1 MLMNAPTSSRRLVCF
16 GAFAVDLR
24 SGELHKEGVKIKLQE
39 QPFRLL
45 ALLLEHPGE
54 VLTRDEL
61 RNRLWPEDTFGAFD
75 DGLNTAIKKLRDAL
89 GDSAEKPRLIET
101 LPKHGYRFILPV
113 TTMGTGPAREFS
125 TQATNAA
132 SPVLPH
138 TLLRSARSWSR
149 SRIVLPLIIAAA
161 ALSLVAYLVRPRVR
175 PQATTR
181 SGKIMLAV
189 LPFENL
195 SGDPE
200 QEFFSDG
207 MTEEMITN
215 LGGLQPERL
224 GVIARTSAMRYKRAG
239 SSLPQVGQDLGVQ
252 YVLEGSVRRSG
263 DRVRI
268 TAQLVQVSDQT
279 HLWAQTYDRNLRDV
293 FAIQTEVARAIAD
306 EISLKLPPEK
316 RRLNEA
322 STVNPEAFQLYLYGR
337 YFFHRGS
344 DGMPR
349 AVENFQRAIAKDPG
363 YALAY
368 SGLADAYTTQALW
381 GWESPKLAL
390 EQAKVA
396 AEKALALNSSL
407 AEAHASSANVKLY
420 SWDFRGAEEEF
431 RRALELNPSY
441 ANAHHWYSHCLV
453 ALGRMD
459 ESLTETNRALIF
471 DPLDLSIQTHLGWH
485 HYYAREY
492 DQVVSPIRKA
502 LEGDVSPRGRVA
514 PHAILGAMYE
524 QKGMY
529 DEAIA
534 NFRDAVGQSG
544 GIPVYIAQLA
554 HAQAASGNRT
564 EALRLLEELKRPRQK
579 YVPPEEIAAV
589 YVALGQKES
598 AFEWLEQAYQI
609 RSASLIN
616 LKVDPRFDSLRSDQ
630 RFSNLV
636 RRIGLPE

>member
-1 MLMNAPTSSRRLVCF
+1 MNAPSSARGVVRF

-24 SGELHKEGVKIKLQE
+24 SGELRKDGVKTKLQE

-45 ALLLEHPGE
+45 KLLLERPGE
-54 VLTRDEL
+54 VVTRDEL
-61 RNRLWPEDTFGAFD
+61 RKRLWPEDTFVAFD
-75 DGLNTAIKKLRDAL
+75 DGLNTAIKKVRDAL

-113 TTMGTGPAREFS
+113 TTIATEPASELSTGSAEPAS
-125 TQATNAA
+125 Q
-132 SPVLPH
+132 VLRRP
-138 TLLRSARSWSR
+138 LWANVRSWSR
-149 SRIVLPLIIAAA
+149 SRTVLPLAIGAA
-161 ALSLVAYLVRPRVR
+161 ALLLVAYLVRPHVR
-175 PQATTR
+175 PQAKPR

-189 LPFENL
+189 LPFKNL
-195 SGDPE
+195 SGDRD

-207 MTEEMITN
+207 MTEEMITS
-215 LGGLQPERL
+215 LGGLHPEHL
-224 GVIARTSAMRYKRAG
+224 GVIARTSAMRYKNT
-239 SSLPQVGQDLGVQ
+239 SHSLQQIGQDLGIQ

-279 HLWAQTYDRNLRDV
+279 HLWAQTYDRNLRDM

-306 EISLKLPPEK
+306 EISLKLPPEQQ
-316 RRLNEA
+316 RLNEA
-322 STVNPEAFQLYLYGR
+322 ATVNPEAFQLYLYGR

-349 AVENFQRAIAKDPG
+349 AVENFQRAIAKDPD

-368 SGLADAYTTQALW
+368 SGLADAYTTQASW
-381 GWESPKLAL
+381 AWESPKHAL
-390 EQAKVA
+390 EQARIA

-407 AEAHASSANVKLY
+407 PEAHASLANVKLY
-420 SWDFRGAEEEF
+420 SWDFRGAEQEF

-441 ANAHHWYSHCLV
+441 ANAHHWFSHCLV

-459 ESLTETNRALIF
+459 ESLAESNRALIF

-485 HYYAREY
+485 HYFAREY
-492 DQVVSPIRKA
+492 DQAIAPIHKA
-502 LEGDVSPRGRVA
+502 LEGDTSPRSRTA
-514 PHAILGAMYE
+514 PHAILGAVYE

-554 HAQAASGNRT
+554 HAQAASGNKA
-564 EALRLLEELKRPRQK
+564 EALRLLEELKRLPKDK
-579 YVPPEEIAAV
+579 YVPPDEIAAV
-589 YVALGQKES
+589 YVALGQKET

-630 RFSNLV
+630 RFSDLA
-636 RRIGLPE
+636 RRIGLPQ

>member
-1 MLMNAPTSSRRLVCF
+1 MNAATPRRGLVRF

-45 ALLLEHPGE
+45 ALLLERAGE
-54 VLTRDEL
+54 VVTRDEL
-61 RNRLWPEDTFGAFD
+61 RQRLWPEDTFGAFD

-89 GDSAEKPRLIET
+89 GDSAEKPRLVET
-101 LPKHGYRFILPV
+101 LPKYGYRFILPV
-113 TTMGTGPAREFS
+113 TSIRPEPSSEFS
-125 TQATNAA
+125 TQGPDAVGQ
-132 SPVLPH
+132 VLRHP
-138 TLLRSARSWSR
+138 LWRKVKSWSR
-149 SRIVLPLIIAAA
+149 SRNVLLFATGTV
-161 ALSLVAYLVRPRVR
+161 ALLFVVYLVRPHVR
-175 PQATTR
+175 PQAIPA

-195 SGDPE
+195 GGDPG

-215 LGGLQPERL
+215 LGGLHPERL
-224 GVIARTSAMRYKRAG
+224 GVIARTSAMRFKHA
-239 SSLPQVGQDLGVQ
+239 SISLQQVGQDLGVQ
-252 YVLEGSVRRSG
+252 YVLEGSVQRSG

-268 TAQLVQVSDQT
+268 TAQLIQVSDQT
-279 HLWAQTYDRNLRDV
+279 HIWAQTYDRNLRDV

-306 EISLKLPPEK
+306 EISLKLPPEQ
-316 RRLNEA
+316 RRPRGPSA
-322 STVNPEAFQLYLYGR
+322 VDPEAFAFYLNGR
-337 YFFHRGS
+337 YFSHRGS
-344 DGMPR
+344 DGIPR
-349 AVENFQRAIAKDPG
+349 AVENFQRAIAKDPD

-368 SGLADAYTTQALW
+368 SGLADAYTVQVLW
-381 GWESPKLAL
+381 GWESPQRVL
-390 EQAKVA
+390 ERAKA
-396 AEKALALNSSL
+396 AAQKALALNSSL
-407 AEAHASSANVKLY
+407 AEAHASLANVKLY
-420 SWDFRGAEEEF
+420 SWDFRGAEQEF
-431 RRALELNPSY
+431 RQALELNPSY
-441 ANAHHWYSHCLV
+441 ANAHHWLSHCLV

-459 ESLTETNRALIF
+459 ESLAETNRALIF

-485 HYYAREY
+485 HYFAREY
-492 DQVVSPIRKA
+492 DQAIAPIHKA
-502 LEGDVSPRGRVA
+502 LEGDASPRSRVG
-514 PHAILGAMYE
+514 PHAILGAVYE

-554 HAQAASGNRT
+554 HAQAASGNRA
-564 EALRLLEELKRPRQK
+564 EALRLLEELKRLPRDK

-589 YVALGQKES
+589 YAALREKET

-616 LKVDPRFDSLRSDQ
+616 LKVDPRFDPLRSDQ
-630 RFSNLV
+630 RFSDLV
-636 RRIGLPE
+636 RRLGLPE

>member
-1 MLMNAPTSSRRLVCF
+1 MNAPTPRRGLVRF
-16 GAFAVDLR
+16 GDFAVDLR

-45 ALLLEHPGE
+45 AVLLEHAGE
-54 VLTRDEL
+54 VVTREEL
-61 RNRLWPEDTFGAFD
+61 RQRLWPEDTFGAFD
-75 DGLNTAIKKLRDAL
+75 DGLNTAIKELRDAL

-101 LPKHGYRFILPV
+101 LPKHGYRFLLPV
-113 TTMGTGPAREFS
+113 TMIATEPSSEFS
-125 TQATNAA
+125 PQTAETTR
-132 SPVLPH
+132 H
-138 TLLRSARSWSR
+138 IFRYLLWKKAKSWSR
-149 SRIVLPLIIAAA
+149 SRTVLLFAACTA
-161 ALSLVAYLVRPRVR
+161 ALLLVAYLVRPHAR
-175 PQATTR
+175 PQAR
-181 SGKIMLAV
+181 PGSGKIMLAV

-224 GVIARTSAMRYKRAG
+224 GVIARTSAMRYKGAS

-268 TAQLVQVSDQT
+268 TAQLIQVSDQT

-293 FAIQTEVARAIAD
+293 FGIQTEVARAIAD
-306 EISLKLPPEK
+306 EISLKLPPEQQK
-316 RRLNEA
+316 RLA
-322 STVNPEAFQLYLYGR
+322 GVSTVNPEAFDFYLNGR
-337 YFFHRGS
+337 YFSHRGS
-344 DGMPR
+344 DGIPR
-349 AVENFQRAIAKDPG
+349 AVENFQRAIAKDPD

-407 AEAHASSANVKLY
+407 AEAHASSAYVKLY
-420 SWDFRGAEEEF
+420 SWDFRAAEGEF

-492 DQVVSPIRKA
+492 DQVIAPINKA
-502 LEGDVSPRGRVA
+502 LESDASHRSRVG
-514 PHAILGAMYE
+514 PHAILGAVYE

-554 HAQAASGNRT
+554 HAQAASGNKA

-589 YVALGQKES
+589 YVALGQKET

-630 RFSNLV
+630 RFSDLV
-636 RRIGLPE
+636 RRVGLPQ